1 MNYRSCLRVALSL
14 AGLGL
19 VFLVGS
25 CSDDPAAPSQE
36 PTTRYSRLI
45 GGPDDN
51 YATDVTVTTDGLRVV
66 AGFFDDT
73 LRVTGSAEML
83 IPTEESDDIFLTAF
97 RDDGSLAWMKG
108 LGGSGTEQLAAISRD
123 ASDNL
128 YIAGAYGGTSTLGTF
143 PLPAADADVF
153 VAQLDPSGTPTW
165 VVYGGATGL
174 DIGTDVKA
182 GADGFVYFCGDAAS
196 EFNIAGEDV
205 GTLSGR
211 SAFIVRVSAGGGSG
225 RAQVIGGTGEAFSY
239 GVALTDAGGAYV
251 CGGYADG
258 NLEID
263 GTIVPNDGGIDGYVG
278 HFDDQLA
285 GGAVIHIGGD
295 GDVYVEGIVALGN
308 TAVVTGHFLGAVDF
322 DVNSPSG
329 NVTSVGGSYDMFV
342 ARYNSDGTLIWAKT
356 FGGAD
361 DETGSRIARTQSGRL
376 LVVGLFY
383 GDTLTFGVINL
394 QNNGAADQFL
404 VELDSEGRAVSALR
418 IGGPNEENSVSS
430 VAAAGD
436 QAIVIGSGE
445 GDILFPDGAVRTTVE
460 TDAFIFQR

>member
-1 MNYRSCLRVALSL
+1 MNARTRVLALVLVTLL
-14 AGLGL
+14 A
-19 VFLVGS
+19 S
-25 CSDDPAAPSQE
+25 CSDDPSAPKQD
-36 PTTRYSRLI
+36 PTSRYSRLI
-45 GGPDDN
+45 GGGRDE

-66 AGFFDDT
+66 AGAFDDT
-73 LRVTGSAEML
+73 LRVSGSSQVLVSVEQ
-83 IPTEESDDIFLTAF
+83 TDDIFLTAF

-108 LGGSGTEQLAAISRD
+108 LGGSGTEQPAAISRD

-128 YIAGAYGGTSTLGTF
+128 YIAGAYAGTSTLGTF
-143 PLPAADADVF
+143 PLPAADIDAF
-153 VAQLDPSGTPTW
+153 VAQLDPSGTPIW
-165 VVYGGATGL
+165 VVTGGATGIDRCL
-174 DIGTDVKA
+174 DVKA

-211 SAFIVRVSAGGGSG
+211 RSAFIVRVLAGGGSG
-225 RAQVIGGTGEAFSY
+225 RAQVIDGTGEVISS
-239 GVALTDAGGAYV
+239 GLALTDAGGAYM
-251 CGGYADG
+251 CGHYSDG
-258 NLEID
+258 NVEVD
-263 GTIVPNDGGIDGYVG
+263 GTIISNDGGIDGFVA
-278 HFDDQLA
+278 HFDDDLA
-285 GGAVIHIGGD
+285 GDAVIHIGGD
-295 GDVYVEGIVALGN
+295 GDANVEGIVALGN
-308 TAVVTGHFLGAVDF
+308 TAVVTGYFLGAVDF
-322 DVNSPSG
+322 DVSSPSG
-329 NVTSVGGSYDMFV
+329 NVTSQGGSYDMFV
-342 ARYNSDGTLIWAKT
+342 ARYNADGTLIWVKT
-356 FGGAD
+356 FGGTD

-445 GDILFPDGAVRTTVE
+445 GDILFPDGTVRTTVE